1 MHTKTCEQV
10 TWNAWVLEARC
21 LGEHLE
27 CSPCGNLAVP
37 GRGCAEALAGSG
49 GAAVALA

>member
-1 MHTKTCEQV
+1 MTCEQV
-10 TWNAWVLEARC
+10 TWYAWVLEARC

-27 CSPCGNLAVP
+27 CSPCGSLAVP